1 MIVQNCV
8 GSSCHIKGSHRI
20 VELMKNAIEDHA
32 LEDEIVLAGC
42 FCTGNCSREGI
53 TIQVDDDVITG
64 VTVQS
69 FDAFFEKNILE
80 RLKG

>member
-1 MIVQNCV
+1 MIVQICV
-8 GSSCHIKGSHRI
+8 GSSCHIKGSHRL
-20 VELMKNAIEDHA
+20 VELMNNAIENHA

-53 TIQVDDDVITG
+53 TIQVYVDVITG

-69 FDAFFEKNILE
+69 FDAFFETNILE

>member
-1 MIVQNCV
+1 MIVQICV
-8 GSSCHIKGSHRI
+8 GSSCHIKGSHQI
-20 VELMKNAIEDHA
+20 VELMKNAIEEHA

-53 TIQVDDDVITG
+53 TIQVEDDIISG
-64 VTVQS
+64 VTVDS

>member
-1 MIVQNCV
+1 MIVQICV
-8 GSSCHIKGSHRI
+8 GSSCHIKGSYQI

-32 LEDEIVLAGC
+32 LEDEVVLAGC
-42 FCTGNCSREGI
+42 VCSGHCTREGI

-64 VTVQS
+64 VTVQT
-69 FDAFFEKNILE
+69 FDTFFEKNILE

>member
-1 MIVQNCV
+1 MIVQICV
-8 GSSCHIKGSHRI
+8 GSSCHIKGSHQI

-69 FDAFFEKNILE
+69 FDAFFEKNIFE

>member
-1 MIVQNCV
+1 MIVQICV
-8 GSSCHIKGSHRI
+8 GSSCHIKGSHQI